1 MNNRCNNNND
11 FIMNVLL
18 WLFLGYNNVWIVFLI
33 KIEEYILVKM
43 LLN

>member
-18 WLFLGYNNVWIVFLI
+18 WLFLGYNVWIVFLI

>member
-1 MNNRCNNNND
+1 
-11 FIMNVLL
+11 MNVLL
-18 WLFLGYNNVWIVFLI
+18 WLFLGYNNVWIVFFLI